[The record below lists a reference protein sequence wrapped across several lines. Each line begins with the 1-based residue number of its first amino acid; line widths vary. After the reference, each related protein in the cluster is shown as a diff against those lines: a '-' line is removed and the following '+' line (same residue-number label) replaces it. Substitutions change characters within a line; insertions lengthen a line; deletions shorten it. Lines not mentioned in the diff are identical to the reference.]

1 MSRSSLKLVLFLD
14 CVVLIRET
22 VIDIKGWH
30 LVDIFLT
37 LQSLLLC
44 LRVFGSMRHIY
55 VEVIQL
61 LPLLVFDCIAGQDL
75 LPSD

>member
-1 MSRSSLKLVLFLD
+1 VSRSSLKLVLFLD

-37 LQSLLLC
+37 LQSLLLR